1 MPSEYLTSKATVRY
15 CHCDNMVRQPE
26 FVNQGQLITPAS
38 CCPGESV
45 ELKLTDSFQGHRE
58 EPLVTLASEDL
69 FP

>member
-1 MPSEYLTSKATVRY
+1 
-15 CHCDNMVRQPE
+15 MVRQPE